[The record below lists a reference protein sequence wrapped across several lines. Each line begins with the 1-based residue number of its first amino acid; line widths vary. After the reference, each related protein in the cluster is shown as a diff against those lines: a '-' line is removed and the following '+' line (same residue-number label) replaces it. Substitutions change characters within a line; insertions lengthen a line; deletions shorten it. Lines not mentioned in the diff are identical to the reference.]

1 MDVQER
7 SFLPWN
13 QTLRVVRMISKMK
26 WLWSG
31 LPLNCLHLKVLF
43 FWTLIIV
50 CSEKL
55 NGVASK
61 LPFAHCT
68 QSRLI
73 CSATGDEMNEEN
85 EPLML
90 PNGMIYGRL
99 AINLLT
105 ENDEII
111 CPRTK
116 EKFHA
121 KDVKRVYVMWL
132 VFTFTIQS
140 ELQFWSSSLIYL
152 EIKNGL
158 CRAEKFSASWRARR
172 GPKRWK

>member
-1 MDVQER
+1 
-7 SFLPWN
+7 
-13 QTLRVVRMISKMK
+13 MI
-26 WLWSG
+26 
-31 LPLNCLHLKVLF
+31 F
-43 FWTLIIV
+43 FEVGISICEIISILTKV

-121 KDVKRVYVMWL
+121 KDVKRVYVM
-132 VFTFTIQS
+132 
-140 ELQFWSSSLIYL
+140 
-152 EIKNGL
+152 
-158 CRAEKFSASWRARR
+158 
-172 GPKRWK
+172 